1 MNEEIQRRVEG
12 VLGRIA
18 AACSRC
24 GRPAPDVHLIA
35 VSKTHS
41 AERVAAVAAC
51 GLAVF
56 GENRV
61 QEALAKI
68 PASPG
73 HLSWHL
79 VGHLQR
85 NKAFAAAEAFDLI
98 HSVDS
103 LRLLETLH
111 HAGEELG
118 RTVRVLLEVNV
129 SGESTKFGLKPDEVP
144 PLLEAANRL
153 GRVEIRGL
161 MTIPPLTED
170 AEKARPHFRRL
181 RLLRDEWSAASG
193 HALAELS
200 MGMSHD
206 LEVAIEEGAHWVRVG
221 TSIFGERERPP
232 RPAGE
237 DA

>member
-1 MNEEIQRRVEG
+1 MNEEVQQRVEA

-18 AACSRC
+18 AACARC
-24 GRPAPDVHLIA
+24 GRARDSVHLIA

-51 GLAVF
+51 GLNVF

-61 QEALAKI
+61 QEALTKI

-73 HLSWHL
+73 HVSWHL

-98 HSVDS
+98 HAVDS

-111 HAGEELG
+111 RAGDELG
-118 RTVRVLLEVNV
+118 KTVRVLLEVNV
-129 SGESTKFGLKPDEVP
+129 SGEATKFGLKPDEVP
-144 PLLEAANRL
+144 PLLEAANRFA
-153 GRVEIRGL
+153 RVDIRGL

-170 AEKARPHFRRL
+170 PEKARPHFRRL
-181 RLLRDEWSAASG
+181 RELRDGWSAASG

-206 LEVAIEEGAHWVRVG
+206 LEVAIEEGAYWVRVG
-221 TSIFGERERPP
+221 TSLFGARERPP
-232 RPAGE
+232 KAEGDE
-237 DA
+237 A